1 MSQQSESLQQSPTV
15 MRVGHELSRWFDNRN
30 IASRQTPDAA
40 PPPDQE
46 ARRTDWAR
54 MIPFILMHA
63 VCLTVFWVGCSWVAL
78 AATITLYL
86 VRMFAITGFYHRYFS
101 HRTFKTSRVGQF
113 IFGILG
119 ASAVQRGPI
128 WWAAHHRHHHVHS
141 DKVEDVHS
149 PVQHGFFWSHMG
161 WFMSSKH
168 FVADLSRVK
177 DLLKYPELRFLDR
190 FDIAVPTMLGIG
202 VFLLG
207 VLLKHVAP
215 GLHTTGWQML
225 VWGFFISTVLVYH
238 GTYTINSLSH
248 VFGRQRYKTGDASRN
263 NVWLAI
269 ITLGEGWHNNHHHYP
284 ASVRQGF
291 YWWEFDA
298 TFYVLKL
305 MSFFGLI
312 WDLKPVPRAVRE
324 GVGKRL

>member
-1 MSQQSESLQQSPTV
+1 MSPENEIAVEPPTV
-15 MRVGHELSRWFDNRN
+15 ERMGRELTRWFGNVDFATRPS
-30 IASRQTPDAA
+30 ASVAHRDSG
-40 PPPDQE
+40 
-46 ARRTDWAR
+46 RHVDWAR
-54 MIPFILMHA
+54 VIPFMLMHA
-63 VCLTVFWVGCSWVAL
+63 ACLAVIWVGFSWVAL
-78 AATITLYL
+78 SVTLVLYV

-101 HRTFKTSRVGQF
+101 HRSFKTSRVGQF
-113 IFGILG
+113 IFGLLG

-128 WWAAHHRHHHVHS
+128 WWAAHHRHHHVYS
-141 DKVEDVHS
+141 DKPDDVHS

-161 WFMSSKH
+161 WFMSHKH
-168 FVADLSRVK
+168 FAADLSRVK

-190 FDIAVPTMLGIG
+190 FDIAVPTILGIG

-215 GLHTTGWQML
+215 ALSTNRWQML
-225 VWGFFISTVLVYH
+225 VWGFFISTVAVYH

-291 YWWEFDA
+291 YWWEFDI
-298 TFYVLKL
+298 TFYMLKV
-305 MSFFGLI
+305 MSLFGVI
-312 WDLKPVPRAVRE
+312 WDLKPVPAAVRK
-324 GVGKRL
+324 GDGKRF